1 MEKMAKK
8 LTASK
13 AKSKNTNKKPNSNLK
28 YIKILIY
35 LVLAISAGFSG
46 AYFDKYNIKQ
56 KFIDLRAAVYD
67 YFTRDPIKNFKPEDN
82 ENIVAR
88 FFSESDEA
96 KTAKS
101 KQFDNLKQYAPERTI
116 PAVSDYCH
124 DFLAYGN
131 PSFDV
136 NSGLGQTNL
145 YLCRDGYVVGYNYQ
159 TKQASWVAFKLTKSK
174 VANKL
179 KRDDRFKE
187 DTDVPFVYRA
197 TLDDY
202 KRSGYD
208 RGHLASYASMDFSQ
222 KSADESFLLSNM
234 SPQKAGLNRKGWA
247 RLETDE
253 RIWANMYDNGIY
265 VYTGPIYKKQKIHK
279 TIGDNK
285 VAVPDYYF
293 KIIYVPSKNKAI
305 AFVMPN
311 AQVNKKKIAN
321 YSTSIKDIENRT
333 GLDFLTNISDRN
345 VIVNGVSNMW
355 RTAYL

>member
-8 LTASK
+8 PTASK
-13 AKSKNTNKKPNSNLK
+13 AKSKSTNKESNSNLK
-28 YIKILIY
+28 YIKIFIY
-35 LVLAISAGFSG
+35 LSLAISAGFSG

-56 KFIDLRAAVYD
+56 KFIDFRAAVYD
-67 YFTRDPIKNFKPEDN
+67 YFTREPIKNFKPEDN
-82 ENIVAR
+82 QNIVAR

-96 KTAKS
+96 KDAKNN
-101 KQFDNLKQYAPERTI
+101 QFDNLEQYSPERTM

-131 PSFDV
+131 PSYDV
-136 NSGLGQTNL
+136 TSGLGQTNL

-179 KRDDRFKE
+179 KREDRFKE
-187 DTDVPFVYRA
+187 DADAPFVYRA

-222 KSADESFLLSNM
+222 KSADESFLMSNM
-234 SPQKAGLNRKGWA
+234 SPQKAGLNRQGWE
-247 RLETDE
+247 RLETNE
-253 RIWANMYDNGIY
+253 RIWANMYDSIY
-265 VYTGPIYKKQKIHK
+265 VYTGPIYKKQSVHK

-285 VAVPDYYF
+285 VAVPDYFF
-293 KIIYVPSKNKAI
+293 KIIYVPSDNKAI

-311 AQVNKKKIAN
+311 ARVDKNKIAN
-321 YSTSIKDIENRT
+321 YRTSIKDIESRT
-333 GLDFLTNISDRN
+333 GLHFLTNISDRGAVVDN
-345 VIVNGVSNMW
+345 VANMW